1 MPASDDPNVLVNEV
15 NPVSP
20 ENLHKIFV
28 IDLNYLSS
36 LSQPVSLYWM
46 TGKYVIFYH
55 QLDQLFIWNTF
66 IIVGVLALFSKPH
79 LTLYVE

>member
-36 LSQPVSLYWM
+36 LS
-46 TGKYVIFYH
+46 TCVIVLDDKKICDILSSIRSAFHLEHIYH
-55 QLDQLFIWNTF
+55 SWSSSFVF
-66 IIVGVLALFSKPH
+66 
-79 LTLYVE
+79 